1 MENFIL
7 EDHAPSL
14 LPSGKKWKLVWHDEF
29 DGTELDTSKWGF
41 RRNFWGRKFPAFT
54 DQGVILDGKSHL
66 QLHVTERNGEY
77 CSHIF
82 KQPPL
87 PMTFPKTAVVS
98 GRSASMNNRSS
109 CINSGITRFVAVS
122 TDNPA
127 GGLHSGFSHL
137 PSEHIRT
144 LLNAEWNVISW
155 KARIIRRKKRSA
167 AVISGMVMEPTIK
180 VPATKFTNWQIPVT
194 DGTVSVLTGMHPDMF
209 FIRMAKR

>member
-1 MENFIL
+1 MAFFTSAINIL
-7 EDHAPSL
+7 QT
-14 LPSGKKWKLVWHDEF
+14 LV
-29 DGTELDTSKWGF
+29 
-41 RRNFWGRKFPAFT
+41 
-54 DQGVILDGKSHL
+54 
-66 QLHVTERNGEY
+66 
-77 CSHIF
+77 
-82 KQPPL
+82 
-87 PMTFPKTAVVS
+87 
-98 GRSASMNNRSS
+98 
-109 CINSGITRFVAVS
+109 VAIGAGL
-122 TDNPA
+122 PA